1 MKLMYSFAR
10 PDSGDATIPEINGR
24 LTEIIRMSHDVPETV
39 EVTADNQGILI
50 KFHDTGTGLC
60 SDVIY
65 HPGDLLTMEV
75 QTEAHPDADPLDAI
89 VRLEILW
96 SRPQDDEN
104 ILAMCVRQLIFDTYE
119 ELNLKIDPELL
130 GLLHN
135 KSTNS
140 TQRLV
145 EIYGLEEE
153 LNKPELNE
161 LVKNYRLVHP
171 GTQYRYGAKIS
182 HSHLE
187 GWSMVLGY
195 MAKYLS
201 PEQMLSLHRPTAT
214 RRPV

>member
-1 MKLMYSFAR
+1 MYSFAR

-89 VRLEILW
+89 VRFEILW

-153 LNKPELNE
+153 LNKPELNK

-171 GTQYRYGAKIS
+171 STQYRYGAKIL

-187 GWSMVLGY
+187 SWSMVLEY
-195 MAKYLS
+195 MARYLS
-201 PEQMLSLHRPTAT
+201 PEQMLSLHRPTVA